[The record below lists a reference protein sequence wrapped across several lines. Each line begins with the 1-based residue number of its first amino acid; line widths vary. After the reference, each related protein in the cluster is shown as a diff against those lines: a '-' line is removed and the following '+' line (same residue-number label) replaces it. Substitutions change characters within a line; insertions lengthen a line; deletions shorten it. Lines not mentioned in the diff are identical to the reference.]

1 MIKKLFVF
9 VLCLFVF
16 LNPANAG
23 VVKKVAGVGAIY
35 LVKYEAKK
43 LAKAQAKKSTEKLVK
58 NELKTNSYGKLT
70 DLNQA
75 IKKTTGKNVENDA
88 HHIPSE
94 KFMKKFGVDAR
105 EAIAVN
111 VEKTRH
117 SLTRTYKG
125 RNNGILKDNE
135 APRDALARDIRNMRD
150 IYRYEKKDL
159 LKRNKNESDV
169 DFKLR
174 EKEYESNLR
183 ESAKDVIKRNK
194 DKFPHLFNK

>member
-1 MIKKLFVF
+1 MIKKIFVF

-16 LNPANAG
+16 LNSANAG

-43 LAKAQAKKSTEKLVK
+43 IAKAQAKKSAEKLVK
-58 NELKTNSYGKLT
+58 NELKTDTYGELTALSKALKKNS
-70 DLNQA
+70 
-75 IKKTTGKNVENDA
+75 GKNIESDA

-94 KFMKKFGVDAR
+94 KFMKKFGIDSR

-135 APRDALARDIRNMRD
+135 TPRNALARDIRNMRD

-159 LKRNKNESDV
+159 LKRNKNETDA
-169 DFKLR
+169 DYNLR
-174 EKEYESNLR
+174 EKNYEKNLR
-183 ESAKDVIKRNK
+183 DSAKEVIKMNK
-194 DKFPHLFNK
+194 DKFPHLFKK

>member
-1 MIKKLFVF
+1 
-9 VLCLFVF
+9 
-16 LNPANAG
+16 
-23 VVKKVAGVGAIY
+23 
-35 LVKYEAKK
+35 
-43 LAKAQAKKSTEKLVK
+43 
-58 NELKTNSYGKLT
+58 
-70 DLNQA
+70 
-75 IKKTTGKNVENDA
+75 
-88 HHIPSE
+88 
-94 KFMKKFGVDAR
+94 MKKFGVDAR

-159 LKRNKNESDV
+159 LKRNKNESDA